1 MSSRIKSNNFRIDG
15 KVQGPFSS
23 NMDSNQHSSLMKSRV
38 KKIVG
43 MRGTAS
49 FMKKDSPKLDV
60 QRKGR
65 KTRLT
70 INRGTQKF
78 MHDVLATQEMPEAK
92 KHLSSVNHVCDSCGT
107 NINYEI
113 SRVLIL
119 SNMDGGPRLVF
130 THFFAPCWNF
140 EKLLKK
146 HRNCCIEKIS
156 FSFPENMSICDESI
170 RKIQT
175 SFHFWI

>member
-23 NMDSNQHSSLMKSRV
+23 NMDSNQYSSLMKSRV

-70 INRGTQKF
+70 INRINQKV